1 MSQSVSGCPYLRR
14 VENYIHYPI
23 LGYCERSSV
32 CALRVVSLGEFQTL
46 CITND
51 YHHCPLYR
59 LGVEDDNHGQPS

>member
-1 MSQSVSGCPYLRR
+1 
-14 VENYIHYPI
+14 
-23 LGYCERSSV
+23 
-32 CALRVVSLGEFQTL
+32 VSLGEFQTL